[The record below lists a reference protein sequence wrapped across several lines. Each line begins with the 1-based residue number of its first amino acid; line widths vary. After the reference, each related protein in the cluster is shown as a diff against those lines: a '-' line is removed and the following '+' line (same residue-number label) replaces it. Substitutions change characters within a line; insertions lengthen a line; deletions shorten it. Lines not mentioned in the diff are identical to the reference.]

1 MDQKQIGAFLKQLRI
16 EKKITQEQL
25 AEVLGVSG
33 RTISRWETGSNLP
46 DLSILVQIS
55 EYYDVEIKEI
65 LNGER
70 KNGKMDN
77 ELKETLLKVADYH
90 ELEKQRALKNG
101 NISFIIMFLICAA
114 AIIVQALLTGD
125 LSLIIGETIILV
137 AGGFVYIFGAIKSGS
152 WNGTP
157 LKNTPKKDLS
167 VSIICSGIF
176 SIVFYFLIKEKADI
190 PHTAFA
196 AASFFVVVSGISFT
210 FLRIISRLSSR
221 KADALKRS
229 MD

>member
-1 MDQKQIGAFLKQLRI
+1 MDQKQIGAFLKQLRS

-25 AEVLGVSG
+25 AEILGVSG

-90 ELEKQRALKNG
+90 ELEKQRALKSG

-125 LSLIIGETIILV
+125 LSLII
-137 AGGFVYIFGAIKSGS
+137 F
-152 WNGTP
+152 
-157 LKNTPKKDLS
+157 
-167 VSIICSGIF
+167 
-176 SIVFYFLIKEKADI
+176 
-190 PHTAFA
+190 
-196 AASFFVVVSGISFT
+196 
-210 FLRIISRLSSR
+210 
-221 KADALKRS
+221 
-229 MD
+229 